1 MKRTSLVVA
10 LCVILFVTAGF
21 AATKKFQRNNG
32 SRDGN
37 DLSLQSGDLQSAG
50 SSVSNGSSGFQSGG
64 GSKRSGP
71 PNPEPITNNPGTAD
85 NWGGGPGNW
94 STGPWSAGVPGA
106 TSDVTIYSGGSDL
119 VTLDVGSTTIE
130 SLTLGGI
137 NNGFT
142 SELTDG
148 GTAQTLT
155 ITNGLSIGAT
165 GFLNLAGASTVT
177 ASTMS
182 NSGQVYIGS
191 GATIN
196 LTGQPSGIQDV
207 PLNATWQVYGNFEL
221 GGVANT
227 GFANL
232 TTVEGTVDL
241 ENGGQTWT
249 ITPVGGTLT
258 NNLGAIVNAG
268 GGSTL
273 TIMGDVMNSGG
284 IYTTFFGTVAGNN
297 LVITGNLTNQAGAA
311 FELLGSGSCGMP
323 PCDTATISGNLTNS
337 ASGSASG
344 FVNVEGGSALNVTGT
359 VDNSGYIYTNADLV
373 AGGNMITINGM
384 LTNEAGGQFVMNGN
398 GGFGGPGDTA
408 VLGSVTNSGTVDVE
422 GGSTLTVNGAFDN
435 SGTLVTNLN
444 GNGGGNMVTVSG
456 LLTNE
461 ATGQITLNGGTP
473 GDVLQALAGLSNG
486 GIITIGSGSKMIV
499 GTGMPVGTGY
509 VQLANGTL
517 TEMIASSSSY
527 GMINVNGSALLA
539 GTLAV
544 LLQGGYNP
552 TVGTEFT
559 ILTTTAG
566 VISGMFSNDME
577 FDCFNGGTEC
587 WDVAIDPTETML
599 ELTAVS
605 SNGGQLPEPATLMLL
620 IPGLLGMGYGLRRKL
635 VK

>member
-1 MKRTSLVVA
+1 VKRKSIVVA
-10 LCVILFVTAGF
+10 LCVTLFVTAGF

-32 SRDGN
+32 RS
-37 DLSLQSGDLQSAG
+37 G
-50 SSVSNGSSGFQSGG
+50 SSPS
-64 GSKRSGP
+64 P
-71 PNPEPITNNPGTAD
+71 LNPGTPD
-85 NWGGGPGNW
+85 NWGGGTGNW

-155 ITNGLSIGAT
+155 ITNGMTIGAT
-165 GFLNLAGASTVT
+165 GFLNLTGASTFT
-177 ASTMS
+177 AATMS
-182 NSGQVYIGS
+182 NGGQVYIGS

-196 LTGQPSGIQDV
+196 LTSQASGITDV
-207 PLNATWQVYGNFEL
+207 PLNSSWQVYGNFEL

-241 ENGGQTWT
+241 ENGQSWT
-249 ITPVGGTLT
+249 VNPGGGMLI
-258 NNLGAIVNAG
+258 NSLGAIVNVG

-284 IYTTFFGTVAGNN
+284 IYTTFFGTV
-297 LVITGNLTNQAGAA
+297 TGNTLMISGTLTNQAGAT

-323 PCDTATISGNLTNS
+323 NCGDTAKIGVNLTNY
-337 ASGSASG
+337 GY
-344 FVNVEGGSALNVTGT
+344 VNVEGVSTLAVSGA

-373 AGGNMITINGM
+373 AGGNTITINGM
-384 LTNEAGGQFVMNGN
+384 LTNEMGGQFVLNGN
-398 GGFGGPGDTA
+398 GGFSGPGDMAT
-408 VLGSVTNSGTVDVE
+408 VGSVSNSGTVDVE

-444 GNGGGNMVTVSG
+444 GNGGGNMVTVGG

-461 ATGQITLNGGTP
+461 ATGQITLNGGMS

-486 GIITIGSGSKMIV
+486 GIITVGLGSTLIV
-499 GTGMPVGTGY
+499 GTGVASGPGY
-509 VQLANGTL
+509 IQLANGTL
-517 TEMIASSSSY
+517 TEIINGY
-527 GMINVNGSALLA
+527 GPLCGVNGNCGLINVTGSALLMSGMLDVILKA
-539 GTLAV
+539 GF
-544 LLQGGYNP
+544 NP
-552 TVGTEFT
+552 VAGSEFT
-559 ILTTTAG
+559 ILTTTG
-566 VISGMFSNDME
+566 MITGMFSNPME

-587 WDVAIDPTETML
+587 WEVAVDPTGTML
-599 ELTAVS
+599 ELTAVNN
-605 SNGGQLPEPATLMLL
+605 NGGQLPEPATLLVL

-635 VK
+635 FA

>member
-1 MKRTSLVVA
+1 MP
-10 LCVILFVTAGF
+10 
-21 AATKKFQRNNG
+21 
-32 SRDGN
+32 D
-37 DLSLQSGDLQSAG
+37 
-50 SSVSNGSSGFQSGG
+50 
-64 GSKRSGP
+64 
-71 PNPEPITNNPGTAD
+71 
-85 NWGGGPGNW
+85 
-94 STGPWSAGVPGA
+94 A
-106 TSDVTIYSGGSDL
+106 TSDVTIYSGGNDL

-155 ITNGLSIGAT
+155 ITNGLTIGAT
-165 GFLNLAGASTVT
+165 GYLNLTGASTVT
-177 ASTMS
+177 AATMS
-182 NSGQVYIGS
+182 NSGQVYIGP

-196 LTGQPSGIQDV
+196 LTSQPGGIQDV
-207 PLNATWQVYGNFEL
+207 PLNSSWQVYGNFEL

-227 GFANL
+227 GFTNL

-241 ENGGQTWT
+241 ENGGQTWS
-249 ITPVGGTLT
+249 IAPVGGTLT
-258 NNLGAIVNAG
+258 NNLGAIVNVG

-273 TIMGDVMNSGG
+273 TITGDVTNSGG
-284 IYTTFFGTVAGNN
+284 IYTTFFGTVAGNT
-297 LVITGNLTNQAGAA
+297 LMISGTLTNQAGAT

-323 PCDTATISGNLTNS
+323 PCDTATIGGNLNNEANS
-337 ASGSASG
+337 MAMIYGY
-344 FVNVEGGSALNVTGT
+344 VNVEGGSTLIVNGA

-373 AGGNMITINGM
+373 AGGNTITINGM
-384 LTNEAGGQFVMNGN
+384 LTNEAGGQFVLNGN

-422 GGSTLTVNGAFDN
+422 GGSTLTVNGTFDN

-444 GNGGGNMVTVSG
+444 GNGGGNMVMVGG

-461 ATGQITLNGGTP
+461 ATGQITLNGP

-486 GIITIGSGSKMIV
+486 GIITIGPTSTLIV

-509 VQLANGTL
+509 IQQANGTL
-517 TEMIASSSSY
+517 TEMIASSTSY
-527 GMINVNGSALLA
+527 GMIDVNGSALLA

-544 LLQGGYNP
+544 LLQGGYDP

-566 VISGMFSNDME
+566 LISGMFSNDME

-587 WDVAIDPTETML
+587 WEVAIDPTDTML

-605 SNGGQLPEPATLMLL
+605 SNGGGVPEPATLLVL
-620 IPGLLGMGYGLRRKL
+620 IPGLLGMGYGLRRRLSK
-635 VK
+635 